1 MSFALCQKNATCS
14 DWLPFGRGVYVTVV
28 DRHDFSLFRS
38 RRFHSTSRL
47 NNLIA
52 HLMFNRMVEQQASPL
67 DRVFG
72 ALSDPTRRA
81 MLRRLAGGTR
91 TVGELA
97 EPFDMSFAA
106 AAKHVKVLEEAGL
119 LSRTIEGRTHRCR
132 IEAGPLAQADRW
144 LTYYERF
151 WSLRLD
157 DLEQALVRESRKRSR
172 K

>member
-1 MSFALCQKNATCS
+1 LWVGAFLWRFGCLLSTFILSF
-14 DWLPFGRGVYVTVV
+14 V
-28 DRHDFSLFRS
+28 
-38 RRFHSTSRL
+38 FHSTFRL
-47 NNLIA
+47 N
-52 HLMFNRMVEQQASPL
+52 MFGAILTLNRMVQRQSPAL

-119 LSRTIEGRTHRCR
+119 LSRTIEGRSHRCR

-144 LTYYERF
+144 LAYYERF

-157 DLEQALVRESRKRSR
+157 DLERALVRHSTKRSR

>member
-1 MSFALCQKNATCS
+1 
-14 DWLPFGRGVYVTVV
+14 
-28 DRHDFSLFRS
+28 
-38 RRFHSTSRL
+38 
-47 NNLIA
+47 
-52 HLMFNRMVEQQASPL
+52 MFNDMVEQPSPSL

-81 MLRRLAGGTR
+81 MLRRLSSGAH

-106 AAKHVKVLEEAGL
+106 AAKHVKVLEQAGL
-119 LSRTIEGRTHRCR
+119 LSRTIEGRSHRCR
-132 IEAGPLAQADRW
+132 LAAGPLAAADRW

-151 WSLRLD
+151 WSMRLD
-157 DLEQALVRESRKRSR
+157 ELERALRKGNR

>member
-1 MSFALCQKNATCS
+1 
-14 DWLPFGRGVYVTVV
+14 
-28 DRHDFSLFRS
+28 
-38 RRFHSTSRL
+38 
-47 NNLIA
+47 
-52 HLMFNRMVEQQASPL
+52 MFNHMVERASAGL

-106 AAKHVKVLEEAGL
+106 AAKHVKVLEQAGL
-119 LSRTIEGRTHRCR
+119 LSRTVEGRSHRCR
-132 IEAGPLAQADRW
+132 LSAGPLAAAERW
-144 LTYYERF
+144 LAYYERF
-151 WSLRLD
+151 WSMRLD
-157 DLEQALVRESRKRSR
+157 DLEDALERDSRKRSR

>member
-1 MSFALCQKNATCS
+1 M
-14 DWLPFGRGVYVTVV
+14 
-28 DRHDFSLFRS
+28 
-38 RRFHSTSRL
+38 L
-47 NNLIA
+47 N
-52 HLMFNRMVEQQASPL
+52 HMVEQHL

-81 MLRRLAGGTR
+81 MLRRLAGSER

-119 LSRTIEGRTHRCR
+119 LSRTIEGRSHRCR

-144 LTYYERF
+144 LAFYQRF
-151 WSLRLD
+151 WSTRLD
-157 DLEQALVRESRKRSR
+157 DLETALLRHAAGRKRNR
-172 K
+172 R

>member
-1 MSFALCQKNATCS
+1 
-14 DWLPFGRGVYVTVV
+14 
-28 DRHDFSLFRS
+28 
-38 RRFHSTSRL
+38 
-47 NNLIA
+47 
-52 HLMFNRMVEQQASPL
+52 MFNRMVERQSAAL

-72 ALSDPTRRA
+72 ALSDPTRRT
-81 MLRRLAGGTR
+81 MLRQLAGGTR

-119 LSRTIEGRTHRCR
+119 LSRTIEGRSHRCR

-144 LTYYERF
+144 LTYYQRF
-151 WSLRLD
+151 WSFRLD
-157 DLEQALVRESRKRSR
+157 ELERALVRHSRKRSR

>member
-1 MSFALCQKNATCS
+1 
-14 DWLPFGRGVYVTVV
+14 
-28 DRHDFSLFRS
+28 
-38 RRFHSTSRL
+38 
-47 NNLIA
+47 
-52 HLMFNRMVEQQASPL
+52 MFNHMVEQPTVFL

-119 LSRTIEGRTHRCR
+119 LSRSIEGRTHRCR

-144 LTYYERF
+144 LAYYERF

-157 DLEQALVRESRKRSR
+157 DLESALVRHSRKRSR
-172 K
+172 R